1 MSGPWGTVQR
11 RAGKAFCLPIPQ
23 LRLDMV
29 AVRSAG
35 LPWELSCQGPKSH
48 RASGCAGR
56 RLPRQQVALRPC
68 SVRTAP
74 RGPCSP
80 PGPRRARGTSCS
92 GAALPGPAL
101 RPAPADPAAQ
111 GLLPARPR
119 GPPPSP
125 ADSAAHWASSSR
137 SVRALHQPFQFLRGL
152 PREPDHRRD
161 RALRWTLPGKSARP
175 RGQLRVRGGLAARR

>member
-35 LPWELSCQGPKSH
+35 LPWELSSRGPKSH
-48 RASGCAGR
+48 CASGCAGR

-74 RGPCSP
+74 RGPCSQ
-80 PGPRRARGTSCS
+80 PGPSGARGTSRS
-92 GAALPGPAL
+92 GAALPGPTL
-101 RPAPADPAAQ
+101 RPAPADP
-111 GLLPARPR
+111 
-119 GPPPSP
+119 
-125 ADSAAHWASSSR
+125 AAHWASSSR

-161 RALRWTLPGKSARP
+161 CALRWTLPGKSARP
-175 RGQLRVRGGLAARR
+175 RGQLRVSGGLAAGR

>member
-35 LPWELSCQGPKSH
+35 LPWELSSRGPKSH
-48 RASGCAGR
+48 CASGCAGR

-80 PGPRRARGTSCS
+80 PGPSGARGTSRS
-92 GAALPGPAL
+92 GAALPARPSARLQRTQPLRGCSPPGP
-101 RPAPADPAAQ
+101 PPGPADP
-111 GLLPARPR
+111 
-119 GPPPSP
+119 
-125 ADSAAHWASSSR
+125 AAHWASSSR

-161 RALRWTLPGKSARP
+161 CALRWTLPGKSARP
-175 RGQLRVRGGLAARR
+175 RGQLRVRGGLAAGR